1 MADSSD
7 EMGTTTTI
15 IAPGAVA
22 RLGEALKTIEAT
34 ALVLV
39 TGAGSYTRSGARAAI
54 EPQLDGYAV
63 ELVNGFSPNPT
74 VEEVAAG
81 LDAVER
87 ASVHGPP
94 VIIGVGGGSAAG
106 CDPKLLIFLHLLQ
119 NGVKNCCFFSAFEL

>member
-7 EMGTTTTI
+7 ELGTTTTI

-81 LDAVER
+81 LDAVDVFDDEIRVSTDNGSR
-87 ASVHGPP
+87 ALSP
-94 VIIGVGGGSAAG
+94 VARAGARQGGRGRG
-106 CDPKLLIFLHLLQ
+106 RP
-119 NGVKNCCFFSAFEL
+119 